1 MSESVPPEA
10 PPEAPEGMPN
20 EQPEGSL
27 DNIELKR
34 ERFQEAG
41 RFPLR
46 RALTVGVVVGVVVI
60 VAAVFYF
67 QHMESLK
74 AGGVQIMDSVD
85 YSASEMSMTT
95 LTQEE
100 VRQDG
105 EGISFPLDS
114 LLDNYVVGL
123 TYQRESLMP
132 EGYQLAAGGNILPLL
147 AYVTPSGRLAV
158 GTAFCEP
165 CRSTR
170 FHIAGNEL
178 VCDVCYTRWDLNTL
192 MGVGGGCFDYP
203 PEEVDARLQGD
214 RVLVPRGDLE
224 SWVPRAYED
233 TDARQGDLST
243 EGTSAD

>member
-114 LLDNYVVGL
+114 LLDNL
-123 TYQRESLMP
+123 SL
-132 EGYQLAAGGNILPLL
+132 IHI
-147 AYVTPSGRLAV
+147 S
-158 GTAFCEP
+158 EP
-165 CRSTR
+165 TR
-170 FHIAGNEL
+170 
-178 VCDVCYTRWDLNTL
+178 
-192 MGVGGGCFDYP
+192 
-203 PEEVDARLQGD
+203 
-214 RVLVPRGDLE
+214 
-224 SWVPRAYED
+224 
-233 TDARQGDLST
+233 
-243 EGTSAD
+243 